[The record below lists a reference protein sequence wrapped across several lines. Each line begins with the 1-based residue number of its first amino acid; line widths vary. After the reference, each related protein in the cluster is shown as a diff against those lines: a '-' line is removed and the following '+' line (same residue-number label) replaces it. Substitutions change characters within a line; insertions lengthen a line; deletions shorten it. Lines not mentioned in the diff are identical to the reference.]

1 MARNTKRLF
10 RAFTT
15 KSSRGE
21 KWRKSTTHSVTRVA
35 RVPHGP
41 GAPKLIKWR
50 FSSAHRRR
58 FGSFPHVTTNT
69 TGQLAVH
76 MEGHG
81 EEGGGTPGRKV
92 EGPRGGRWSDS
103 GEEGGGTPGCK
114 VEGPRG
120 GRWRNSGEEGGGT
133 QGCKVEGPRGARWRN
148 PGEEGGGTQGCKVE
162 EPRGGRWRNPGVQ
175 GGGTQGCKVEEP
187 RGARWRNPG
196 VQGGGQREHHETAR
210 ETQWGDF
217 CKAVRELACCSALR
231 RWVTKNTRRESEAHA
246 WEDAAVRHRRVAEV
260 FGEVHASTRKRNVT
274 LAAAGPDRWSW

>member
-58 FGSFPHVTTNT
+58 FGSFPRVTTNT
-69 TGQLAVH
+69 TGQLAV
-76 MEGHG
+76 
-81 EEGGGTPGRKV
+81 TWRDTGRKV
-92 EGPRGGRWSDS
+92 E
-103 GEEGGGTPGCK
+103 EL
-114 VEGPRG
+114 RG
-120 GRWRNSGEEGGGT
+120 GRWRD
-133 QGCKVEGPRGARWRN
+133 
-148 PGEEGGGTQGCKVE
+148 
-162 EPRGGRWRNPGVQ
+162 PGVQ

-187 RGARWRNPG
+187 RGGRWRNPG

>member
-81 EEGGGTPGRKV
+81 EEGGGT
-92 EGPRGGRWSDS
+92 
-103 GEEGGGTPGCK
+103 
-114 VEGPRG
+114 
-120 GRWRNSGEEGGGT
+120 
-133 QGCKVEGPRGARWRN
+133 
-148 PGEEGGGTQGCKVE
+148 
-162 EPRGGRWRNPGVQ
+162 
-175 GGGTQGCKVEEP
+175 QGCKVEEP
-187 RGARWRNPG
+187 RGARWRDPG
-196 VQGGGQREHHETAR
+196 VQGGGQREHHETTR

-217 CKAVRELACCSALR
+217 CKAVHELACCSALR
-231 RWVTKNTRRESEAHA
+231 RWATKNTRRESEAHA
-246 WEDAAVRHRRVAEV
+246 WEDAAVGHRRVAEV

>member
-92 EGPRGGRWSDS
+92 EGPRGARWRDP
-103 GEEGGGTPGCK
+103 GEEGGGTP
-114 VEGPRG
+114 
-120 GRWRNSGEEGGGT
+120 
-133 QGCKVEGPRGARWRN
+133 
-148 PGEEGGGTQGCKVE
+148 GCKVE
-162 EPRGGRWRNPGVQ
+162 EPRGGRWRNSGVQ
-175 GGGTQGCKVEEP
+175 GGGTQGCTVEEP
-187 RGARWRNPG
+187 TGARWRNPR
-196 VQGGGQREHHETAR
+196 VQGGGQREHHETTR

-260 FGEVHASTRKRNVT
+260 FGEVHATRKRNVT

>member
-76 MEGHG
+76 MEGHR
-81 EEGGGTPGRKV
+81 EEGGGTQGRKV
-92 EGPRGGRWSDS
+92 ERLRGGRWSD
-103 GEEGGGTPGCK
+103 T
-114 VEGPRG
+114 
-120 GRWRNSGEEGGGT
+120 GEEGGGT
-133 QGCKVEGPRGARWRN
+133 QG
-148 PGEEGGGTQGCKVE
+148 
-162 EPRGGRWRNPGVQ
+162 GRWRNTGVQ
-175 GGGTQGCKVEEP
+175 GGATPGCKVEEP
-187 RGARWRNPG
+187 RGARWRDPG
-196 VQGGGQREHHETAR
+196 EEGGG
-210 ETQWGDF
+210 TQG
-217 CKAVRELACCSALR
+217 CTV
-231 RWVTKNTRRESEAHA
+231 EANGSIMKQPVKHSGA
-246 WEDAAVRHRRVAEV
+246 TCVKLYASWRVVRH
-260 FGEVHASTRKRNVT
+260 
-274 LAAAGPDRWSW
+274 

>member
-1 MARNTKRLF
+1 VARNTKRLF

-92 EGPRGGRWSDS
+92 EGPRGARWRNPGVQGGGTSGRKVEGPRGGRWRNS
-103 GEEGGGTPGCK
+103 GEEG
-114 VEGPRG
+114 EGQREHHETARETQRG

-133 QGCKVEGPRGARWRN
+133 QGCTVDRH
-148 PGEEGGGTQGCKVE
+148 
-162 EPRGGRWRNPGVQ
+162 RGGRWRNPGVH
-175 GGGTQGCKVEEP
+175 GGATSGRKVEEP
-187 RGARWRNPG
+187 RGARWRPTG
-196 VQGGGQREHHETAR
+196 
-210 ETQWGDF
+210 
-217 CKAVRELACCSALR
+217 
-231 RWVTKNTRRESEAHA
+231 
-246 WEDAAVRHRRVAEV
+246 
-260 FGEVHASTRKRNVT
+260 AS
-274 LAAAGPDRWSW
+274 

>member
-92 EGPRGGRWSDS
+92 E
-103 GEEGGGTPGCK
+103 EL
-114 VEGPRG
+114 RG
-120 GRWRNSGEEGGGT
+120 GRWRNS
-133 QGCKVEGPRGARWRN
+133 
-148 PGEEGGGTQGCKVE
+148 
-162 EPRGGRWRNPGVQ
+162 
-175 GGGTQGCKVEEP
+175 
-187 RGARWRNPG
+187 G
-196 VQGGGQREHHETAR
+196 VQGGGQREHHETTR

-231 RWVTKNTRRESEAHA
+231 RWATKNTRRESEAHA

>member
-81 EEGGGTPGRKV
+81 EEGGGT
-92 EGPRGGRWSDS
+92 
-103 GEEGGGTPGCK
+103 
-114 VEGPRG
+114 
-120 GRWRNSGEEGGGT
+120 
-133 QGCKVEGPRGARWRN
+133 
-148 PGEEGGGTQGCKVE
+148 QGCKVE
-162 EPRGGRWRNPGVQ
+162 ELRGGRWRNPGVQ
-175 GGGTQGCKVEEP
+175 GGGTSGRKVEELRGARWRNSGVHGGGTPGCTVEEP
-187 RGARWRNPG
+187 RGARWRNPR
-196 VQGGGQREHHETAR
+196 VQGGGQREHHETTR

-217 CKAVRELACCSALR
+217 CKAVHELACCSALR
-231 RWVTKNTRRESEAHA
+231 RWATKNTRRESEAHA
-246 WEDAAVRHRRVAEV
+246 WEDAAVGHRRVAEV

>member
-92 EGPRGGRWSDS
+92 EGPRG
-103 GEEGGGTPGCK
+103 
-114 VEGPRG
+114 
-120 GRWRNSGEEGGGT
+120 
-133 QGCKVEGPRGARWRN
+133 ARWRD
-148 PGEEGGGTQGCKVE
+148 
-162 EPRGGRWRNPGVQ
+162 
-175 GGGTQGCKVEEP
+175 
-187 RGARWRNPG
+187 PG
-196 VQGGGQREHHETAR
+196 VQGGGQREHHETTR

-231 RWVTKNTRRESEAHA
+231 RWATKDTRRESEAHA
-246 WEDAAVRHRRVAEV
+246 WEDAAVGHRRVAEV

>member
-15 KSSRGE
+15 KSSHGE

-92 EGPRGGRWSDS
+92 EGPRGARWRDP
-103 GEEGGGTPGCK
+103 GVQGGGTPGRK
-114 VEGPRG
+114 VEEPRG
-120 GRWRNSGEEGGGT
+120 GRWRNSGVQGGGT
-133 QGCKVEGPRGARWRN
+133 QGCKVEANGSIMKQPVKHSGEEGGATPGCKVEGPRGARWRD
-148 PGEEGGGTQGCKVE
+148 
-162 EPRGGRWRNPGVQ
+162 
-175 GGGTQGCKVEEP
+175 
-187 RGARWRNPG
+187 PG
-196 VQGGGQREHHETAR
+196 VQGGGQREHHETTR
-210 ETQWGDF
+210 ETQWGDL

-231 RWVTKNTRRESEAHA
+231 RWATKNTRRESEAHA

>member
-69 TGQLAVH
+69 TGQLAV
-76 MEGHG
+76 
-81 EEGGGTPGRKV
+81 TWRDTGR
-92 EGPRGGRWSDS
+92 
-103 GEEGGGTPGCK
+103 
-114 VEGPRG
+114 
-120 GRWRNSGEEGGGT
+120 
-133 QGCKVEGPRGARWRN
+133 KVEGPRGARWRD
-148 PGEEGGGTQGCKVE
+148 
-162 EPRGGRWRNPGVQ
+162 PGVQ

-187 RGARWRNPG
+187 RGARWRDPG
-196 VQGGGQREHHETAR
+196 VQGGGQREHHETTR

-217 CKAVRELACCSALR
+217 CKAVHELACCSALR
-231 RWVTKNTRRESEAHA
+231 RWATKNTRRESEAHA

>member
-81 EEGGGTPGRKV
+81 EEGGGT
-92 EGPRGGRWSDS
+92 
-103 GEEGGGTPGCK
+103 
-114 VEGPRG
+114 
-120 GRWRNSGEEGGGT
+120 
-133 QGCKVEGPRGARWRN
+133 
-148 PGEEGGGTQGCKVE
+148 QGCKVE
-162 EPRGGRWRNPGVQ
+162 EPRGARWRNPGVQ
-175 GGGTQGCKVEEP
+175 GGGTPGRKVEEL
-187 RGARWRNPG
+187 RGGRWRNPG

-260 FGEVHASTRKRNVT
+260 FGEVHATRKRNVT

>member
-81 EEGGGTPGRKV
+81 EEGGGTQ
-92 EGPRGGRWSDS
+92 
-103 GEEGGGTPGCK
+103 GCK
-114 VEGPRG
+114 VEELRG
-120 GRWRNSGEEGGGT
+120 GRWRNPGVQGGGT
-133 QGCKVEGPRGARWRN
+133 SGRKVEELRGARWRN
-148 PGEEGGGTQGCKVE
+148 PGVHGGGTHGCKMEEPTGARWRNPGVQGGGTPGCKVE

-175 GGGTQGCKVEEP
+175 GGG
-187 RGARWRNPG
+187 
-196 VQGGGQREHHETAR
+196 QREHHETTR
-210 ETQWGDF
+210 ETQWGDL

-231 RWVTKNTRRESEAHA
+231 RWATKNTRRESEAHA

-260 FGEVHASTRKRNVT
+260 FGEVHASTRRRNVT

>member
-92 EGPRGGRWSDS
+92 E
-103 GEEGGGTPGCK
+103 
-114 VEGPRG
+114 
-120 GRWRNSGEEGGGT
+120 
-133 QGCKVEGPRGARWRN
+133 
-148 PGEEGGGTQGCKVE
+148 
-162 EPRGGRWRNPGVQ
+162 
-175 GGGTQGCKVEEP
+175 EP
-187 RGARWRNPG
+187 RGARWRDPG
-196 VQGGGQREHHETAR
+196 VQGGGQREHHETTR

-231 RWVTKNTRRESEAHA
+231 RWATKNTRRESEAHA

>member
-58 FGSFPHVTTNT
+58 FGSFPRVTTNT

-92 EGPRGGRWSDS
+92 EGPRG
-103 GEEGGGTPGCK
+103 
-114 VEGPRG
+114 
-120 GRWRNSGEEGGGT
+120 
-133 QGCKVEGPRGARWRN
+133 ARWRD
-148 PGEEGGGTQGCKVE
+148 
-162 EPRGGRWRNPGVQ
+162 
-175 GGGTQGCKVEEP
+175 
-187 RGARWRNPG
+187 PG
-196 VQGGGQREHHETAR
+196 VQGGGQREHHETTR

-217 CKAVRELACCSALR
+217 CKAVHELACCSALR
-231 RWVTKNTRRESEAHA
+231 RWATKNTRRESEAHA
-246 WEDAAVRHRRVAEV
+246 WEDAAVGNRRVAEV

>member
-81 EEGGGTPGRKV
+81 EEGGGTQGCKV
-92 EGPRGGRWSDS
+92 EELRGARWRNS

-114 VEGPRG
+114 VEEPRG
-120 GRWRNSGEEGGGT
+120 GRWRNSG
-133 QGCKVEGPRGARWRN
+133 
-148 PGEEGGGTQGCKVE
+148 
-162 EPRGGRWRNPGVQ
+162 VQ
-175 GGGTQGCKVEEP
+175 GGGTQGCTVEEP
-187 RGARWRNPG
+187 TGARWRNPR
-196 VQGGGQREHHETAR
+196 VQGGGQREHHETTR

-217 CKAVRELACCSALR
+217 CKAVHELACCSALR
-231 RWVTKNTRRESEAHA
+231 RWATKNTRRESEAHA
-246 WEDAAVRHRRVAEV
+246 WEDAAVGHRRVAEV

>member
-58 FGSFPHVTTNT
+58 FGSFPRVTTNT

-92 EGPRGGRWSDS
+92 EGPRGA
-103 GEEGGGTPGCK
+103 
-114 VEGPRG
+114 
-120 GRWRNSGEEGGGT
+120 RWRDPGEQGGGT
-133 QGCKVEGPRGARWRN
+133 QGCTVERH
-148 PGEEGGGTQGCKVE
+148 
-162 EPRGGRWRNPGVQ
+162 RGGRWRNPGVH
-175 GGGTQGCKVEEP
+175 
-187 RGARWRNPG
+187 
-196 VQGGGQREHHETAR
+196 GGGQREHHETAR

>member
-81 EEGGGTPGRKV
+81 EEGGGTQ
-92 EGPRGGRWSDS
+92 
-103 GEEGGGTPGCK
+103 GCK
-114 VEGPRG
+114 VEELRG
-120 GRWRNSGEEGGGT
+120 GRWRNPGVQGGGT
-133 QGCKVEGPRGARWRN
+133 SGRKVEEPRGGRWRN

-162 EPRGGRWRNPGVQ
+162 G
-175 GGGTQGCKVEEP
+175 P

-260 FGEVHASTRKRNVT
+260 FGEVHATRKRNVT

>member
-58 FGSFPHVTTNT
+58 FGSFPRVTTNT
-69 TGQLAVH
+69 TGQLAVTWRNSGE
-76 MEGHG
+76 EGGGTQGCKVEEPRGARWRNLGEEGGGTPGRKVKANGNIMKQPVKHSG

-92 EGPRGGRWSDS
+92 EGPRGARWSDI
-103 GEEGGGTPGCK
+103 
-114 VEGPRG
+114 
-120 GRWRNSGEEGGGT
+120 GEEGGGT
-133 QGCKVEGPRGARWRN
+133 QGCTVERH
-148 PGEEGGGTQGCKVE
+148 
-162 EPRGGRWRNPGVQ
+162 RGG
-175 GGGTQGCKVEEP
+175 
-187 RGARWRNPG
+187 RWRNPG

>member
-92 EGPRGGRWSDS
+92 EEPRGG
-103 GEEGGGTPGCK
+103 
-114 VEGPRG
+114 
-120 GRWRNSGEEGGGT
+120 
-133 QGCKVEGPRGARWRN
+133 RWRN

-162 EPRGGRWRNPGVQ
+162 ANGSIMKQPVKHSGEEGGATPGRKVEANGSIMKQ
-175 GGGTQGCKVEEP
+175 PVKHSGEEGGGTQGSKVEEP

-196 VQGGGQREHHETAR
+196 VQGGG
-210 ETQWGDF
+210 TQG
-217 CKAVRELACCSALR
+217 CKV
-231 RWVTKNTRRESEAHA
+231 EANGNIMKQPVKHSGA
-246 WEDAAVRHRRVAEV
+246 TFVKLYASWRVVRH
-260 FGEVHASTRKRNVT
+260 
-274 LAAAGPDRWSW
+274 

>member
-15 KSSRGE
+15 NSSRGE

-81 EEGGGTPGRKV
+81 EEGGGTQGCKV
-92 EGPRGGRWSDS
+92 EELRGARWRNS

-114 VEGPRG
+114 VEEPRG
-120 GRWRNSGEEGGGT
+120 GRWRNSGVHGGGT
-133 QGCKVEGPRGARWRN
+133 QGCTVEEPTGARWRN
-148 PGEEGGGTQGCKVE
+148 P
-162 EPRGGRWRNPGVQ
+162 R
-175 GGGTQGCKVEEP
+175 
-187 RGARWRNPG
+187 
-196 VQGGGQREHHETAR
+196 VQGGGQREHHETTR

-217 CKAVRELACCSALR
+217 CKAVHELACCSALR
-231 RWVTKNTRRESEAHA
+231 RWATKNTRRESEAHA
-246 WEDAAVRHRRVAEV
+246 WEDAAVGHRRVAEV
-260 FGEVHASTRKRNVT
+260 FGEVHATRKRNVT

>member
-81 EEGGGTPGRKV
+81 EEGGGTQ
-92 EGPRGGRWSDS
+92 
-103 GEEGGGTPGCK
+103 GCK
-114 VEGPRG
+114 VEELRG
-120 GRWRNSGEEGGGT
+120 ARWRNSGEEGGGT
-133 QGCKVEGPRGARWRN
+133 P
-148 PGEEGGGTQGCKVE
+148 GCKVE
-162 EPRGGRWRNPGVQ
+162 EPRGGRWRNPGEE
-175 GGGTQGCKVEEP
+175 GGGTQGRKVEEP
-187 RGARWRNPG
+187 RGARWRDPG
-196 VQGGGQREHHETAR
+196 VQGGGQREHHETTR

-217 CKAVRELACCSALR
+217 CKAVHELACCSALR
-231 RWVTKNTRRESEAHA
+231 RWATKNTRRESEAHA

>member
-58 FGSFPHVTTNT
+58 FSSFPHVTTNT

-92 EGPRGGRWSDS
+92 EGPRG
-103 GEEGGGTPGCK
+103 
-114 VEGPRG
+114 
-120 GRWRNSGEEGGGT
+120 
-133 QGCKVEGPRGARWRN
+133 ARWRN
-148 PGEEGGGTQGCKVE
+148 PGVQGGGTQGCKVE

-175 GGGTQGCKVEEP
+175 GGGTHGCKVEEP
-187 RGARWRNPG
+187 RGARWRNPR
-196 VQGGGQREHHETAR
+196 VQGGGQREHHETTR
-210 ETQWGDF
+210 ETQWGDL

-231 RWVTKNTRRESEAHA
+231 RWATKNTRRESEAHA

>member
-92 EGPRGGRWSDS
+92 E
-103 GEEGGGTPGCK
+103 
-114 VEGPRG
+114 
-120 GRWRNSGEEGGGT
+120 
-133 QGCKVEGPRGARWRN
+133 
-148 PGEEGGGTQGCKVE
+148 
-162 EPRGGRWRNPGVQ
+162 EPRGGRWRDPGVQ
-175 GGGTQGCKVEEP
+175 GGGTQGCKVEANGSIMKQPVKHSGEEGGATPGRKVEANGSIMKQPVKHSGEEGGATPGRKVEEP

-196 VQGGGQREHHETAR
+196 VQGGGQREHHETIR

-231 RWVTKNTRRESEAHA
+231 RSATKNTRRESEAHA
-246 WEDAAVRHRRVAEV
+246 WEDAGVGHRRVAEV

>member
-58 FGSFPHVTTNT
+58 FGSFPRVTTNT

-92 EGPRGGRWSDS
+92 EGPRGA
-103 GEEGGGTPGCK
+103 
-114 VEGPRG
+114 
-120 GRWRNSGEEGGGT
+120 RWRNPGEQGEGT
-133 QGCKVEGPRGARWRN
+133 QGSKVEEPRGARWRN
-148 PGEEGGGTQGCKVE
+148 PGE
-162 EPRGGRWRNPGVQ
+162 Q
-175 GGGTQGCKVEEP
+175 GGGTQGCKVERH
-187 RGARWRNPG
+187 RGGRWRNPG
-196 VQGGGQREHHETAR
+196 VQGGGQREHHETTR

>member
-58 FGSFPHVTTNT
+58 FGSFPRVTTNT
-69 TGQLAVH
+69 TGQLAV
-76 MEGHG
+76 
-81 EEGGGTPGRKV
+81 TWRDTGR
-92 EGPRGGRWSDS
+92 
-103 GEEGGGTPGCK
+103 
-114 VEGPRG
+114 
-120 GRWRNSGEEGGGT
+120 
-133 QGCKVEGPRGARWRN
+133 KVEGPRGARWRD
-148 PGEEGGGTQGCKVE
+148 
-162 EPRGGRWRNPGVQ
+162 PGVQ

-187 RGARWRNPG
+187 RGARWRDPG
-196 VQGGGQREHHETAR
+196 VQGGGQREHHETTR

-217 CKAVRELACCSALR
+217 CKAVHELACCSALR
-231 RWVTKNTRRESEAHA
+231 RWATKNTRRESEAHA

>member
-1 MARNTKRLF
+1 MARNTKRFF

-92 EGPRGGRWSDS
+92 EGPRGARWRDP

-114 VEGPRG
+114 VE
-120 GRWRNSGEEGGGT
+120 
-133 QGCKVEGPRGARWRN
+133 
-148 PGEEGGGTQGCKVE
+148 
-162 EPRGGRWRNPGVQ
+162 
-175 GGGTQGCKVEEP
+175 EP
-187 RGARWRNPG
+187 RGARWKDPR
-196 VQGGGQREHHETAR
+196 VQGGGQREHHETTR

-231 RWVTKNTRRESEAHA
+231 RWATKDTRRESEAHA

>member
-92 EGPRGGRWSDS
+92 EELRGA
-103 GEEGGGTPGCK
+103 
-114 VEGPRG
+114 
-120 GRWRNSGEEGGGT
+120 RWRNSGEEGGGT
-133 QGCKVEGPRGARWRN
+133 QGCKVEANGSIMKQPVKHS
-148 PGEEGGGTQGCKVE
+148 GEEGGAT
-162 EPRGGRWRNPGVQ
+162 PGR
-175 GGGTQGCKVEEP
+175 KVEEP

-196 VQGGGQREHHETAR
+196 VQGGGQREHHETIR

-231 RWVTKNTRRESEAHA
+231 RSATKNTRRESEAHA
-246 WEDAAVRHRRVAEV
+246 WEDAGVGHRRVAEV

>member
-58 FGSFPHVTTNT
+58 FGSFPRVTTNT
-69 TGQLAVH
+69 TGQLAV
-76 MEGHG
+76 
-81 EEGGGTPGRKV
+81 TWRDTGRKV
-92 EGPRGGRWSDS
+92 EELRGGRWRNS
-103 GEEGGGTPGCK
+103 GEEGGGQREHHETTR
-114 VEGPRG
+114 ETQRG

-133 QGCKVEGPRGARWRN
+133 PGRKVEELRGGRWRNPRVQGGGTHGCKVEEPTGARWRDPRVQGGGTHGCKVEGPRGARWRD
-148 PGEEGGGTQGCKVE
+148 
-162 EPRGGRWRNPGVQ
+162 
-175 GGGTQGCKVEEP
+175 
-187 RGARWRNPG
+187 PG
-196 VQGGGQREHHETAR
+196 VQGGGQREHHETTR
-210 ETQWGDF
+210 ETQWGDL

-231 RWVTKNTRRESEAHA
+231 RWATKNTRRESEAHA

>member
-92 EGPRGGRWSDS
+92 EGPRGARWRDPGVQGGGTQGRKVEEPRGARWRNL
-103 GEEGGGTPGCK
+103 GEEGGGTPGRK
-114 VEGPRG
+114 VKANGNIMKQPVKHT
-120 GRWRNSGEEGGGT
+120 GEEGGGT
-133 QGCKVEGPRGARWRN
+133 QGCKVERH
-148 PGEEGGGTQGCKVE
+148 
-162 EPRGGRWRNPGVQ
+162 RGG
-175 GGGTQGCKVEEP
+175 
-187 RGARWRNPG
+187 RWRNPG

-260 FGEVHASTRKRNVT
+260 FGEVHATRKRNVT

>member
-1 MARNTKRLF
+1 VARNTKRLF

-92 EGPRGGRWSDS
+92 E
-103 GEEGGGTPGCK
+103 
-114 VEGPRG
+114 
-120 GRWRNSGEEGGGT
+120 
-133 QGCKVEGPRGARWRN
+133 
-148 PGEEGGGTQGCKVE
+148 
-162 EPRGGRWRNPGVQ
+162 
-175 GGGTQGCKVEEP
+175 EP
-187 RGARWRNPG
+187 RGARWRDPG
-196 VQGGGQREHHETAR
+196 VQGGGQREHHETTR

-231 RWVTKNTRRESEAHA
+231 RWATKNTRRESEAHA

>member
-92 EGPRGGRWSDS
+92 EGPRGARWRDP
-103 GEEGGGTPGCK
+103 GVQGGGTPGCK

-120 GRWRNSGEEGGGT
+120 
-133 QGCKVEGPRGARWRN
+133 ARWRD
-148 PGEEGGGTQGCKVE
+148 
-162 EPRGGRWRNPGVQ
+162 
-175 GGGTQGCKVEEP
+175 
-187 RGARWRNPG
+187 PG
-196 VQGGGQREHHETAR
+196 VQGGGQREHHETARETQRGGRWSDSGEEGGGQREHHETTR

-231 RWVTKNTRRESEAHA
+231 RWATKNTRRESEAHA
-246 WEDAAVRHRRVAEV
+246 WEDAAVRHRRVTEV

>member
-76 MEGHG
+76 MEGHR

-92 EGPRGGRWSDS
+92 EG
-103 GEEGGGTPGCK
+103 
-114 VEGPRG
+114 
-120 GRWRNSGEEGGGT
+120 
-133 QGCKVEGPRGARWRN
+133 
-148 PGEEGGGTQGCKVE
+148 
-162 EPRGGRWRNPGVQ
+162 
-175 GGGTQGCKVEEP
+175 P

>member
-92 EGPRGGRWSDS
+92 EGPRGARWRDP
-103 GEEGGGTPGCK
+103 GEEGGGTP
-114 VEGPRG
+114 
-120 GRWRNSGEEGGGT
+120 
-133 QGCKVEGPRGARWRN
+133 
-148 PGEEGGGTQGCKVE
+148 
-162 EPRGGRWRNPGVQ
+162 
-175 GGGTQGCKVEEP
+175 GCKVEEP

-196 VQGGGQREHHETAR
+196 VQGGGTQGSKVEEPRGARWKDPRVQGGGQREHHETTR

-231 RWVTKNTRRESEAHA
+231 RWATKDTRRESEAHA

>member
-81 EEGGGTPGRKV
+81 EEGGGTPGCKV
-92 EGPRGGRWSDS
+92 EEPRGARWRNPRVQDGGTHGCKVEANGSIMKQPVKHS
-103 GEEGGGTPGCK
+103 GEEGGGTPGRK
-114 VEGPRG
+114 VEGP
-120 GRWRNSGEEGGGT
+120 T
-133 QGCKVEGPRGARWRN
+133 GA
-148 PGEEGGGTQGCKVE
+148 
-162 EPRGGRWRNPGVQ
+162 RWRNPGVQ
-175 GGGTQGCKVEEP
+175 GGATQGCKVEEP
-187 RGARWRNPG
+187 RGARWSGPG
-196 VQGGGQREHHETAR
+196 VQGGAAQGCKVEGPRGAR
-210 ETQWGDF
+210 GRPTG
-217 CKAVRELACCSALR
+217 
-231 RWVTKNTRRESEAHA
+231 
-246 WEDAAVRHRRVAEV
+246 
-260 FGEVHASTRKRNVT
+260 AS
-274 LAAAGPDRWSW
+274 

>member
-92 EGPRGGRWSDS
+92 EGPRGARWRDP
-103 GEEGGGTPGCK
+103 GEEGGGTP
-114 VEGPRG
+114 
-120 GRWRNSGEEGGGT
+120 
-133 QGCKVEGPRGARWRN
+133 
-148 PGEEGGGTQGCKVE
+148 
-162 EPRGGRWRNPGVQ
+162 
-175 GGGTQGCKVEEP
+175 GCKVEEP

-196 VQGGGQREHHETAR
+196 VQGGGTPGCKVEEPRGARWKDPRVQGGGQREHHETTR

-231 RWVTKNTRRESEAHA
+231 RWATKDTRRESEAHA